1 MKKLFTILTVVALST
16 TMSFS
21 QNEAGT
27 IALGTGDIAKAAWT
41 GWGVNPEVGYFV
53 SDGFML
59 GTGFAMQSGDAAPS
73 EGMELSPFL
82 RYYLKNSVFAHA
94 GLQMIMPKGGDAVT
108 NISLG
113 LNLSLMWMER
123 VAIEPGIS
131 LTSGEDYMGIAMNL
145 GISFRLG
152 MDD

>member
-1 MKKLFTILTVVALST
+1 MKKLFTILTVIALST
-16 TMSFS
+16 TVSFS

-27 IALGTGDIAKAAWT
+27 IALGATNVEGPWT
-41 GWGVNPEVGYFV
+41 SWGVSPVVGYFV
-53 SDGFML
+53 TDGMMV
-59 GTGFAMQSGDAAPS
+59 GSGFSMESGDNAPN
-73 EGMELSPFL
+73 EGMSLSPFL

-131 LTSGEDYMGIAMNL
+131 LTSGEDYMGIGMNL

-152 MDD
+152 KLE